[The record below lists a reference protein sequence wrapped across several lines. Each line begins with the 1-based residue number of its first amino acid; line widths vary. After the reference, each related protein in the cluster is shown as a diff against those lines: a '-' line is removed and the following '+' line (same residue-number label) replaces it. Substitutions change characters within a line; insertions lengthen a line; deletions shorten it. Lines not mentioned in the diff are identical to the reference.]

1 MSHLMN
7 RIESKNQKAGKY
19 KINKIYLSGFDDKT
33 YILKN
38 VYDGLS
44 LGYSHRLWDKSFFN
58 NYSECFSQVIKMWC

>member
-1 MSHLMN
+1 MN

-33 YILKN
+33 YILNN

-44 LGYSHRLWDKSFFN
+44 LGYSN
-58 NYSECFSQVIKMWC
+58 